1 MRLMRFILVF
11 SLSLFAL
18 PETSQAQI
26 SYKNV
31 SAQGVGVNLNNAINA
46 ALVEAISQVN
56 GKSVE
61 SQQVLKTLETIKE
74 GTSGNNYA
82 LQEDYAKQVATKT
95 KGAIKSYTIEQQSR
109 TADGRF
115 QVTVNAQVAIYKR
128 AKSSNRK
135 RIALMPLRT
144 RDAYRVN
151 GANLNPL
158 AVSEIVGQAVVD
170 NLVSSRRFTVL
181 DRDYMAELLSEEQL
195 IQSSRVPV
203 EEMARLGQTLAADMI
218 FVGTLDHLNVGKRS
232 RTLSSGR
239 KIEYLEGQICE
250 IEIDIQNGK
259 PGFIVDG
266 QQRLS
271 ALEPLNDRKFEVF
284 VSAIICE
291 DEEELRKQFI
301 LINNTKPLP
310 KELIYELLPSVEGL
324 PSRLSSRA
332 LGSHITTKL
341 NYLRP
346 TDDNI
351 SPFFGEIRQHTNP
364 SGSISSTAVQKIV
377 MNSRSH
383 GALREFAHRED
394 FEEKA
399 LEFMN
404 NFFGA
409 MVDLFPEAWIDKTPR
424 NSRLKHS
431 AGIISLGFVMEMAYS
446 KFGAQSRIE
455 FREVLECLRQ
465 TNVCAW
471 TEGTWYF
478 DITDVRQWDRIQN
491 TQPDIRALSNHLV
504 KIVRDQNVDK
514 VSYVLSELAKGPVQS
529 EWVEQI

>member
-1 MRLMRFILVF
+1 MTNKIKFKGIAARQSNKHTVVSFPALASDVF
-11 SLSLFAL
+11 SVAKIDRAGRTDQGELFGFQR
-18 PETSQAQI
+18 PQ
-26 SYKNV
+26 V
-31 SAQGVGVNLNNAINA
+31 SRHIH
-46 ALVEAISQVN
+46 
-56 GKSVE
+56 
-61 SQQVLKTLETIKE
+61 
-74 GTSGNNYA
+74 
-82 LQEDYAKQVATKT
+82 
-95 KGAIKSYTIEQQSR
+95 
-109 TADGRF
+109 
-115 QVTVNAQVAIYKR
+115 
-128 AKSSNRK
+128 
-135 RIALMPLRT
+135 
-144 RDAYRVN
+144 
-151 GANLNPL
+151 
-158 AVSEIVGQAVVD
+158 EI
-170 NLVSSRRFTVL
+170 
-181 DRDYMAELLSEEQL
+181 RDYLSQPDAVL
-195 IQSSRVPV
+195 PNSVVLAFV
-203 EEMARLGQTLAADMI
+203 EG
-218 FVGTLDHLNVGKRS
+218 VS
-232 RTLSSGR
+232 
-239 KIEYLEGQICE
+239 IEYLEGQICE